1 MGTAACNTKSTWA
14 APRPEYEAGLEMPS
28 LARSKTRNSPQRHFV
43 LTGPGCCRSRT
54 ESASRRPGGMASPH
68 PEQHTLAVVA
78 HAPKA
83 PAAGPVAW
91 PPHTPN
97 GTRSPWLLT
106 HRKRQPQARWHCIS
120 TPRTAHTRRGR
131 SRTGSASRRHGG
143 MASPHPDRHTLP
155 VVDHAPIRRS

>member
-1 MGTAACNTKSTWA
+1 
-14 APRPEYEAGLEMPS
+14 MPS

-54 ESASRRPGGMASPH
+54 ESASRRHGGMASPH
-68 PEQHTLAVVA
+68 PERHTLPVAA

-83 PAAGPVAW
+83 PAAGTVAW
-91 PPHTPN
+91 LPHTPN

-143 MASPHPDRHTLP
+143 MASPHPERHTLA
-155 VVDHAPIRRS
+155 VVAHAPKAPATGTVAMPPHTQNGTHSPWSITRR